1 MPTSSSA
8 SMPDITAQAD
18 TAPAKRFAF
27 VIEDLYGGGAQKSL
41 LYTADQLRQ
50 RGHAVKVFTLRE
62 RIEHRLPEGLDI
74 EDLAVVTRFTKAT
87 STVLTEKWQASRIAR
102 ALEAWQPDVAISCSC
117 DKITRHLDLPNLYFW
132 VKSDVSAKFSEAKQR
147 ERAFD
152 KVRRFYR
159 GRRVIAVSQGV
170 KENLERVVGLQA
182 ERIVPIYNPYERE
195 PFVAMADEPA
205 PLPDGEYFLCVAA
218 IEPRKRHDRLLR
230 AYAASGI
237 RTPLAIMGKGK
248 PEHEAEVRELITTL
262 GLEDRVL
269 WLGYH
274 HNPYPFIRHAKA
286 LALTSDAEGLPR
298 VLIEALLLHTPVLSV
313 DCPSGPKEILTQE
326 LADFLVAPENEKGL
340 ADAIARMDQAPV
352 TIEPRHYQQFLKDT
366 VLPQFEAL

>member
-1 MPTSSSA
+1 MPSSA
-8 SMPDITAQAD
+8 STPDVSAQAD
-18 TAPAKRFAF
+18 AAPAKRFAF

-74 EDLAVVTRFTKAT
+74 ENLGVVTWFTKAT
-87 STVLTEKWQASRIAR
+87 STVLTEKWQASRIAK
-102 ALEAWQPDVAISCSC
+102 ALEAWRPDVVISCSC

-132 VKSDVSAKFSEAKQR
+132 VKSDVSAKFNDPKQR
-147 ERAFD
+147 RRAFD
-152 KVRRFYR
+152 KVRHFYR
-159 GRRVIAVSQGV
+159 GRQVIAVSQGV
-170 KENLERVVGLQA
+170 KANLEQVVGLEA

-195 PFVAMADEPA
+195 PFVAMADEPVS
-205 PLPDGEYFLCVAA
+205 LPEGEYFLCVAA
-218 IEPRKRHDRLLR
+218 LEPRKRHDRLLR
-230 AYAASGI
+230 AYAESGI
-237 RTPLAIMGKGK
+237 ETPLAIMGKGK
-248 PEHEAEVRELITTL
+248 PEHEAELERLVEEL
-262 GLEDRVL
+262 GLSERVKL
-269 WLGYH
+269 LGYY

-286 LALTSDAEGLPR
+286 MVLTSDAEGLPR
-298 VLIEALLLHTPVLSV
+298 VLIEALLLHTPVISV

-326 LADFLVAPENEKGL
+326 LADFLVAPDNEKGL

-352 TIEPRHYQQFLKDT
+352 TIEPRHYRQFLKET

>member
-1 MPTSSSA
+1 MSQATSPT
-8 SMPDITAQAD
+8 
-18 TAPAKRFAF
+18 KRFAF

-50 RGHAVKVFTLRE
+50 RGHAVRVFTLRE
-62 RIEHRLPEGLDI
+62 RVEHRLPDGLEIDN
-74 EDLAVVTRFTKAT
+74 LAVVTRFTKAT

-102 ALEAWQPDVAISCSC
+102 ALASWGPDVVISCSC
-117 DKITRHLDLPNLYFW
+117 DKITRHLDLPELYFW
-132 VKSDVSAKFSEAKQR
+132 VKSDVSAKFSDPAKR

-159 GRRVIAVSQGV
+159 HRRVIAVSQGV
-170 KENLERVVGLQA
+170 KENLERVVGLDA

-195 PFVAMADEPA
+195 PFTAMAEEPA
-205 PLPDGEYFLCVAA
+205 ELPDGDYLLCVAA

-230 AYAASGI
+230 AYAQSGVS
-237 RTPLAIMGKGK
+237 TPLAIMGKGK
-248 PEHEAEVRELITTL
+248 PEHEAAVREQIEAL

-274 HNPYPFIRHAKA
+274 HNPYPFIRGAKA
-286 LALTSDAEGLPR
+286 LVLASDAEGLPR
-298 VLIEALLLHTPVLSV
+298 VLIEALLLHTPVVSV
-313 DCPSGPKEILTQE
+313 DCPSGPREILTQE
-326 LADFLVAPENEKGL
+326 LADFLVAPDDEKGL
-340 ADAIARMDQAPV
+340 ADALARMDQAPV
-352 TIEPRHYQQFLKDT
+352 TIEPRHYRQFLKET